1 MSEKGVLAAKEEAG
15 EAEEVAVEVAE
26 EAEVGTWVAA
36 EAEEADEASGVGE
49 EDVVVAEEEAVPRSV
64 PREVLLNFR
73 ETRLLLIKSYQIGDT
88 IKALV
93 PYLGEVLLAMF

>member
-1 MSEKGVLAAKEEAG
+1 MSEKGALAAKEEAG
-15 EAEEVAVEVAE
+15 EAEEVAE

-36 EAEEADEASGVGE
+36 EAEEAEGASEAGE
-49 EDVVVAEEEAVPRSV
+49 EDVVAAEEEAVPLSV

-88 IKALV
+88 IKALLS
-93 PYLGEVLLAMF
+93 YLGKLLLAMF